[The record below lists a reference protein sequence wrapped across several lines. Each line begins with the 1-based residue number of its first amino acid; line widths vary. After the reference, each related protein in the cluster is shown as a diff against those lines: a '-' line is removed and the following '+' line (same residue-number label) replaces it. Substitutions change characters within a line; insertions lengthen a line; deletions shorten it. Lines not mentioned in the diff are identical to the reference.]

1 MELIKNHRLKAVCVT
16 TLACLSLIGCR
27 PMYLA
32 TVSPS
37 GPPEYRLGWEDGC
50 DSGISADDGGF
61 FYKWTLGFK
70 KRPEM
75 AGEEQYKAGWNE
87 GFSYCRFS
95 SSASKDDRGDWYGGF

>member
-1 MELIKNHRLKAVCVT
+1 MNPFKL
-16 TLACLSLIGCR
+16 TLCLFTVVLAGCR
-27 PMYLA
+27 PITLMSV
-32 TVSPS
+32 TPS

-50 DSGISADDGGF
+50 DSGVSAEDGSF

-95 SSASKDDRGDWYGGF
+95 YASTKAPGGFFSSEW

>member
-1 MELIKNHRLKAVCVT
+1 MLQ
-16 TLACLSLIGCR
+16 
-27 PMYLA
+27 

-50 DSGISADDGGF
+50 DSGVSAEDSGL
-61 FYKWTLGFK
+61 FYKYTLGFK
-70 KRPEM
+70 KRPEL

-95 SSASKDDRGDWYGGF
+95 FASSKASGGLFGR